1 MSRELVNIV
10 LCFGW
15 NILCGWKSQS
25 RGWEAENSKCLR
37 KRTLGSE
44 GQGKLYRFLNQMIEV
59 YIRSNN
65 LLGEDKV
72 HLIST

>member
-1 MSRELVNIV
+1 MWLEKPVW
-10 LCFGW
+10 GM
-15 NILCGWKSQS
+15 G
-25 RGWEAENSKCLR
+25 GSKCLR

-44 GQGKLYRFLNQMIEV
+44 GQVKLYRFLNQMIEV
-59 YIRSNN
+59 YSRSNN

>member
-1 MSRELVNIV
+1 MWLEKPVW
-10 LCFGW
+10 GM
-15 NILCGWKSQS
+15 G
-25 RGWEAENSKCLR
+25 GSKCLR

-44 GQGKLYRFLNQMIEV
+44 GQVKLYRFLNQMIEV